1 MTSPAP
7 DRHGAAVGDR
17 RPEVRTSRSR
27 LGEDGNTIAELLA
40 ASFLSLLILSVV
52 FGAVRAQGRSA
63 AIQSGAA
70 DAHLTIRGA
79 SEILLSDL
87 RMAGYGML
95 AVPPASG
102 VAPIEVTR
110 SSGATSLVLRGNF
123 ANATAALAQA
133 ALAGASQLVV
143 TPSVGSGAFKAGTRM
158 VVDSGL
164 ASEVKTITGVSASG
178 SNVVLSLESPLARS
192 YPIGPDVV
200 QVESVS
206 YDWTG
211 GVLRRA
217 GQVLA
222 DDVTS
227 FDLVFIDQA
236 GAQTSTPGANSR
248 SVVLSMGARQA
259 APSVDTP
266 KVASSVSIEAH
277 LRNVAMRWDAG

>member
-1 MTSPAP
+1 MI
-7 DRHGAAVGDR
+7 
-17 RPEVRTSRSR
+17 
-27 LGEDGNTIAELLA
+27 LGEAGNTIAELLA
-40 ASFLSLLILSVV
+40 ASFLSLLVLSVV
-52 FGAVRAQGRSA
+52 FSAVRAQGRSA

-102 VAPIEVTR
+102 VPPIEVTR
-110 SSGATSLVLRGNF
+110 TSGATTLVLRGNF
-123 ANATAALAQA
+123 SNATASLAQA
-133 ALAGASQLVV
+133 AVAGASNMVV
-143 TPSVGSGAFKAGTRM
+143 TPSSGSGSFRAGNRV

-164 ASEVKTITGVSASG
+164 ASEVKTVTGVAASG
-178 SNVVLSLESPLARS
+178 SNLNLSLDTPLARS
-192 YPIGPDVV
+192 YPIGPDVA
-200 QVESVS
+200 QVESVT
-206 YDWTG
+206 YDLSG
-211 GVLRRA
+211 GVLRRS

-236 GAQTSTPGANSR
+236 GTQGTTPGTSPR
-248 SVVLSMGARQA
+248 SVILSLAARQA
-259 APSVDTP
+259 APSVDAP

-277 LRNVAMRWDAG
+277 LRNLAMRWDAG

>member
-1 MTSPAP
+1 MNARS
-7 DRHGAAVGDR
+7 
-17 RPEVRTSRSR
+17 SRSSR
-27 LGEDGNTIAELLA
+27 ATSDGLEARPHLGEDGNTIAEVLS
-40 ASFLSLLILSVV
+40 ASFLLLLVLSVV

-133 ALAGASQLVV
+133 ATAGATQLVV
-143 TPSVGSGAFKAGTRM
+143 APTAGSGAFKAGSRA

-164 ASEVKTITGVSASG
+164 ASEVKTITGVSANG
-178 SNVVLSLESPLARS
+178 SNVVLSLDSPLARS
-192 YPIGPDVV
+192 YPIGPDVA
-200 QVESVS
+200 QVESVT

-227 FDLVFIDQA
+227 FDLAFIDQA
-236 GAQTSTPGANSR
+236 GAQATAPGTNPR
-248 SVVLSMGARQA
+248 SVVLSMAARQA
-259 APSVDTP
+259 APSVDGP

-277 LRNVAMRWDAG
+277 LRNLAMRWDAG